1 MISENVV
8 IVPRRVGNENVKKI
22 KNQKSNSLKVLL
34 SFEFNFMNYLVND
47 QIIASSMQK

>member
-8 IVPRRVGNENVKKI
+8 IVPRRVGNENVKR
-22 KNQKSNSLKVLL
+22 NQKSNSLKVLL